1 VDTFAV
7 RKYIIGILIVVVG
20 LVYII
25 KLFLLQVID
34 PTYKLS
40 ASNNVIRYVTQYP
53 ARGLIYDRNGELL
66 VYNEAAYD
74 LMVNPLQ
81 LQPFDTTEFCRIL
94 DIDKAYVKE
103 SINKAREYSK
113 YKPSIFLKQ
122 VSSKTYATLQE
133 KLYKFPGFFVQART
147 LRRYSSDIAAH
158 VLGYVGEVN
167 DKIIEQDSYYK
178 SGDYIGISGIEQ
190 SYEEYLRGQKGVKVF
205 LVDVHNR
212 IKGPYADGKLDKK
225 ANVGANVISTIDAD
239 LQSYG
244 EKLMKNKI
252 GSIVAIEPATG
263 EILALVSSPAYDPDL
278 LIGRNRTE
286 NYLNLT
292 ADTLNPLFNRA
303 LMAQYPPGSTFKVIN
318 ALIGLQEKVLFPST
332 KYECNGAYYARNI
345 RVGCHFHKSP
355 TDLRESIQV
364 SCNTYYCHVFRN
376 ILDNQKYRS
385 IHESFDQWQKYIMS
399 FGFGQKLNT
408 DFANEL
414 KGIVPSKE
422 LYNRIYG
429 ENSWSSLTV
438 LSLAIG
444 QGELG
449 ITPLQMANM
458 TAAIANRGYYIPPHI
473 VKEIEGDHTID
484 SRFKQKHHTL
494 IDSAYFEIVID
505 GMDLAVN
512 GEPGSGSTARSA
524 HLEDIVVCGKTGT
537 AQNPHGEDHSIFIAF
552 APKHDPQIAIA
563 VYIENGGFG
572 STWAAPTARLM
583 IEKYLNDSISIPWW
597 EQYILNANLMNKTNE
612 KKD

>member
-1 VDTFAV
+1 VDSFTV
-7 RKYIIGILIVVVG
+7 RKYIIGLLIVLVG
-20 LVYII
+20 LAFII
-25 KLFLLQVID
+25 KLFLLQVVD
-34 PTYKLS
+34 STYKLS
-40 ASNNVIRYVTQYP
+40 ASNNVIRYITQYP
-53 ARGLIYDRNGELL
+53 ARGLIYDRNGKLM

-74 LMVNPLQ
+74 LMVNPIQ
-81 LQPFDTTEFCRIL
+81 LQPFDTTEFCQIL
-94 DIDKAYVKE
+94 DVEKAYVKE
-103 SINKAREYSK
+103 SINKAKEYSK

-122 VSSKTYATLQE
+122 VSSKTYARLQE

-147 LRRYSSDIAAH
+147 LRRYPSDIAAH

-167 DKIIEQDSYYK
+167 DKIIEQDPYYK

-190 SYEEYLRGQKGVKVF
+190 SYEEYIRGKKGVNVF

-212 IKGPYADGKLDKK
+212 IKGPYADGKMDKK
-225 ANVGANVISTIDAD
+225 AEVGANVISTIDAD
-239 LQSYG
+239 LQAYG

-252 GSIVAIEPATG
+252 GSIVAIEPSSG
-263 EILALVSSPAYDPDL
+263 EILALVSSPSYDPDL
-278 LIGRNRTE
+278 LIGRKRTD
-286 NYLNLT
+286 NYRSLMN
-292 ADTLNPLFNRA
+292 DTLKPLFNRA
-303 LMAQYPPGSTFKVIN
+303 LMAQYPPGSTFKIIN
-318 ALIGLQEKVLFPST
+318 ALIGLQEKVLFPTT
-332 KYECNGAYYARNI
+332 KYHCNGAYYARNI

-355 TDLRESIQV
+355 TDLRQSIQV
-364 SCNTYYCHVFRN
+364 SCNTYYCNVFRS
-376 ILDNQKYRS
+376 ILENKKYAS

-408 DFANEL
+408 DFTNEL
-414 KGIVPSKE
+414 KGIVPNKE

-429 ENSWSSLTV
+429 EKSWSALTV

-458 TAAIANRGYYIPPHI
+458 TAAIANRGYYITPHI
-473 VKEIEGDHTID
+473 VKEIEGNYELD
-484 SRFKQKHHTL
+484 SRFKEKHHTL
-494 IDSAYFEIVID
+494 IDSSYYEIVID

-537 AQNPHGEDHSIFIAF
+537 AENPHGEDHSIFIAF
-552 APKHDPQIAIA
+552 APKHNPQIALA

-583 IEKYLNDSISIPWW
+583 TEQYLNDSISIPWW
-597 EQYILNANLMNKTNE
+597 EQYILDANLINKTDEE
-612 KKD
+612 KD